1 MAADTLD
8 ALYIDGHVDVDS
20 FIEVSLSLHNR
31 RKSRAGKGLENH
43 LIALFEALKV
53 RNSFNPVTENR
64 ARPDFIFPS
73 IDEYA
78 DPRFPSVELT
88 MLGVKTTCKDRWRQI
103 LSEAKR
109 IDDKHLLTLE
119 SPISPAQTEE
129 MKEHGVQLVIPK
141 PLHKPYR
148 PEQQQWL
155 MSVDDFISTTR
166 ERDSRGP
173 AQMPLL

>member
-1 MAADTLD
+1 
-8 ALYIDGHVDVDS
+8 
-20 FIEVSLSLHNR
+20 
-31 RKSRAGKGLENH
+31 
-43 LIALFEALKV
+43 
-53 RNSFNPVTENR
+53 
-64 ARPDFIFPS
+64 
-73 IDEYA
+73 
-78 DPRFPSVELT
+78 

-155 MSVDDFISTTR
+155 MSVDDFISTVGNAIAGVLRRCLSSESTFRFGPWQRIIWKIWDQPFVKVGCEMR
-166 ERDSRGP
+166 E
-173 AQMPLL
+173 MIEI